1 MVQPRAAEKGVVL
14 SYHVAPD
21 AITCITDERRL
32 RQMLLNLLSNAL
44 KFTPQGQVTL
54 TVQGRNA
61 LIEFRVEDT
70 GIGIPADR
78 LEQIFQPFTQL
89 DHNLNRQYDGAGLGL
104 ARQRQLAQL
113 HGGQMRVESAV
124 GQGSC
129 FFLYLPREGADGTAA
144 AATTWHR
151 DQGNHNRA
159 ESQRLVFIDSDLEHH
174 QTLIAYVRAC
184 GWQVNSYQSWVR
196 CTSTC
201 ANLRPIC

>member
-54 TVQGRNA
+54 TVQSRDG
-61 LIEFRVEDT
+61 LIEFGVEDT

-89 DHNLNRQYDGAGLGL
+89 DHNLNR
-104 ARQRQLAQL
+104 
-113 HGGQMRVESAV
+113 
-124 GQGSC
+124 
-129 FFLYLPREGADGTAA
+129 
-144 AATTWHR
+144 
-151 DQGNHNRA
+151 
-159 ESQRLVFIDSDLEHH
+159 
-174 QTLIAYVRAC
+174 
-184 GWQVNSYQSWVR
+184 
-196 CTSTC
+196 
-201 ANLRPIC
+201 

>member
-14 SYHVAPD
+14 SHHVAPD
-21 AITCITDERRL
+21 AITCVADERRL

-54 TVQGRNA
+54 TVQGRDA
-61 LIEFRVEDT
+61 LVEFGVEDT

-113 HGGQMRVESAV
+113 HGGQLRVESAV
-124 GQGSC
+124 TCRARVPMVPPLLQR
-129 FFLYLPREGADGTAA
+129 PGTKIKG
-144 AATTWHR
+144 ATTG
-151 DQGNHNRA
+151 QKA
-159 ESQRLVFIDSDLEHH
+159 SDWLSL
-174 QTLIAYVRAC
+174 TAI
-184 GWQVNSYQSWVR
+184 
-196 CTSTC
+196 
-201 ANLRPIC
+201 